1 MSAQIGG
8 GNMEDKENKTE
19 EATAKRL
26 KDARKKGQVAKGE
39 DLTSA
44 VSFVVFGGLIGVL
57 GPFIYNNSLSFM
69 NNSMR
74 INHNLDLTSRNA
86 GIMLINNVMQFGFLL
101 LPFAFIAVT
110 IGIVVNLI
118 QVGFLF
124 TTHPLKPDFKRL
136 NPIEGFKNIVSKKA
150 MFKLVKNILKL
161 IVVFYMTYRNLS
173 KSLVKI
179 PNAGSI
185 GTQKLFP
192 YMLDFV
198 KGLSMDIAILMFILA
213 VIDYVFQRRSF
224 KKDQRMSK
232 QEIKDEFKEMEGNMQ
247 LKQARQQRHRQLAM
261 SQMMGNIPDSTVVIT
276 NPTHLAVVLRYDT
289 TVDKAPIVTAKGADY
304 IAKKIRE
311 IAKENKIPIMEN
323 KELARA
329 MYKQVEI
336 GEQVP
341 VELYK
346 AIAEILAIV
355 YQMKEKNK
363 RKI

>member
-1 MSAQIGG
+1 
-8 GNMEDKENKTE
+8 MEDKENKTE
-19 EATAKRL
+19 EATSKRL
-26 KDARKKGQVAKGE
+26 SDARKKGQVAKGE
-39 DLTSA
+39 DLSAA
-44 VSFVVFGGLIGVL
+44 VSFVVFGSMITVL
-57 GPFIYNNSLSFM
+57 GQFILKNSLSFM

-74 INHNLDLTSRNA
+74 FNPKLNLTASNV
-86 GIMLINNVMQFGFLL
+86 GTMLINSIIQFGFLL
-101 LPFAFIAVT
+101 FPFALIAVT
-110 IGIVVNLI
+110 IGVIVNLV

-124 TTHPLKPDFKRL
+124 TTTPLKPDFKRL

-150 MFKLVKNILKL
+150 MFKLVKNIMKL
-161 IVVFYMTYRNLS
+161 GLVFYMTYKNLS
-173 KSLVKI
+173 KSIVMV
-179 PNAGSI
+179 PNAGHV
-185 GTQKLFP
+185 GTEKLFP

-232 QEIKDEFKEMEGNMQ
+232 QEIKDEYKEMEGNMQ
-247 LKQARQQRHRQLAM
+247 FKQARQQKHRQLAM

-289 TVDKAPIVTAKGADY
+289 TKDSAPIVTAKGADF

-336 GEQVP
+336 GDQVP

-346 AIAEILAIV
+346 TIAEILAIV